1 MLVHV
6 PTRVFFPRMID
17 ERVHGALHR
26 PIAARRV
33 GREAAARLDSKVCCL
48 LHRLHGEVFGRLDDD
63 RALTTDPGDERGPV
77 FVIMPPAG
85 LTLLASTPR
94 ATA

>member
-6 PTRVFFPRMID
+6 PTRVLLFRMID
-17 ERVHGALHR
+17 ECVPVVLHR

-33 GREAAARLDSKVCCL
+33 GRETAARLDSKVCGL
-48 LHRLHGEVFGRLDDD
+48 LHRLHGEIFGRLEDD
-63 RALTTDPGDERGPV
+63 RALAAHPGDDRGPV